1 MFIIGMHRSGTSAL
15 ARAFYACGATTGDD
29 VLAPMDGVNS
39 EGFWEDRSVVAL
51 NEDVLQEAGLD
62 WYSIG
67 PDGELPKVS
76 ATIYQRAKLI
86 IERGF
91 GEGDVELVKDPRLCL
106 TLPLWLR
113 ACEELDVSW
122 RICVIRRKPAEV
134 ARSLQ
139 KRDGFPLSYGCW
151 LAANYEQ
158 AIERVVP
165 RYSHN
170 ASTTFDRLLQAP
182 AVELKRLLS
191 VLNLP
196 LSIDSVIF
204 SEVVEG
210 RLKHQC
216 IQDESE
222 ESDVGCGALLQD
234 MVRAFV
240 VQGHEL
246 SDLGEEHAYALS
258 VVDERDR
265 QIRDLAEQ
273 LHRLGDQHGYALSVV
288 DERDRQI
295 RNLAE
300 QLHQLGDQ
308 HGYAISIVEERD
320 KQLAACNDTL
330 TLHRSWKKKVL
341 LSLGLI
347 NREK

>member
-1 MFIIGMHRSGTSAL
+1 MKGSGRILLFIIGMHRSGTSAL

-39 EGFWEDRSVVAL
+39 EGFWEDKSVVAL
-51 NEDVLQEAGLD
+51 NEDMLHEAGVD

-67 PDGELPKVS
+67 PGGTLPKPSV
-76 ATIYQRAKLI
+76 ALIRRAKLI

-91 GEGDVELVKDPRLCL
+91 GGGDVELVKDPRLCL

-113 ACEELDVSW
+113 ACEELGVSW
-122 RICVIRRKPAEV
+122 RVCIIRRKPAEI

-158 AIERVVP
+158 AIERLVLGD
-165 RYSHN
+165 SQN

-182 AVELKRLLS
+182 TVELRRLLS

-216 IQDESE
+216 IQDEHAGG
-222 ESDVGCGALLQD
+222 DVGCGALLQD
-234 MVRAFV
+234 MAGAFV
-240 VQGHEL
+240 VRGHEL
-246 SDLGEEHAYALS
+246 SGLGEEHAYALS
-258 VVDERDR
+258 VIDERD
-265 QIRDLAEQ
+265 Q
-273 LHRLGDQHGYALSVV
+273 
-288 DERDRQI
+288 QI

-300 QLHQLGDQ
+300 QLHKLGEQ
-308 HGYAISIVEERD
+308 HGYAISIVEKRD
-320 KQLAACNDTL
+320 EQLAVCNDTLTACRNELAACNDEL
-330 TLHRSWKKKVL
+330 TWHRSWKKKVL